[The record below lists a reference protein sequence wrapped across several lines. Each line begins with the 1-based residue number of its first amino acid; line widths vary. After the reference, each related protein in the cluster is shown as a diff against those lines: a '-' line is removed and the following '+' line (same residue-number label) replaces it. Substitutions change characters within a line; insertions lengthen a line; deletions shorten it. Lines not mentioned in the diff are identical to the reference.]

1 MMRKVIFFLVNE
13 QEEVLGLFWLDL
25 LSTRKRSRN
34 RKRERKKRTQMMI
47 LVEQRFLVLSNI
59 ILEKKDVLLACI
71 VVLEQ
76 V

>member
-1 MMRKVIFFLVNE
+1 MRKVIFFLVNE